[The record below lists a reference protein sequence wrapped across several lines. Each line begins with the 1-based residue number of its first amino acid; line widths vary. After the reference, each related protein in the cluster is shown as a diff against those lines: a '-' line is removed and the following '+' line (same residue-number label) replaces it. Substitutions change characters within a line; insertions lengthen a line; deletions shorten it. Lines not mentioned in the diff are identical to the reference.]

1 MRKSKNKS
9 TLNYSMKFNQDRTEL
24 IIEWDQK
31 PETIKSIINALSLF
45 EISKTE
51 IENIKNHISKSQKI
65 NYLLS
70 I

>member
-9 TLNYSMKFNQDRTEL
+9 ILNYSMKFNQDRTEL

>member
-1 MRKSKNKS
+1 
-9 TLNYSMKFNQDRTEL
+9 MKFNQDRTEL

>member
-9 TLNYSMKFNQDRTEL
+9 ILNYSMKFNQDRTEL

-45 EISKTE
+45 EISRTE

-70 I
+70 N

>member
-9 TLNYSMKFNQDRTEL
+9 ILNYSMKFNQDRTEL

-31 PETIKSIINALSLF
+31 PESIKSIINALSLF
-45 EISKTE
+45 EISRTE

-70 I
+70 N

>member
-9 TLNYSMKFNQDRTEL
+9 ILNYSMKFNQDRTEL

-45 EISKTE
+45 EISRKE
-51 IENIKNHISKSQKI
+51 IENIKNHILKSQKI
-65 NYLLS
+65 NHLLS